1 MDRTIA
7 ALELSLSLLFL
18 FGSSDFGDALELMEV
33 SLVCFSI
40 SFGFFPLRVVLLLLL
55 LQVELV
61 GMAILTVRAMEWTLL
76 LSAPL
81 SSTLVSAVEL
91 ASSWCV
97 WTHSGACKILEGLQS
112 QASLCFKYSHQETNI
127 YSHAAC

>member
-7 ALELSLSLLFL
+7 ALELSLSLLFV
-18 FGSSDFGDALELMEV
+18 FASSDFGDALELMEV

-40 SFGFFPLRVVLLLLL
+40 SFGFFPLRVVLLLLLL

-97 WTHSGACKILEGLQS
+97 WAHSGACKILEGLQS
-112 QASLCFKYSHQETNI
+112 QASLCFKILSSGH
-127 YSHAAC
+127 